1 MKFAGNPFCSLS
13 ARRRLL
19 GCLLLAVAMGLPC
32 LAAKPAKA
40 AKTAPDAPANGVDL
54 KAVLARLD
62 TASAAFKSAQADI
75 TTDIVQKVPIPD
87 DDKQTGAILF
97 ERKNG
102 ELAMAMHLKTDNG
115 KPAAKDVVFAGG
127 TGKLYEPM
135 LKQMQVFKTGANQ
148 ALANTILALGFG
160 GSGKDLEKNWEVTFA
175 GLDPVDG
182 KPFAKLEL
190 VPRDASVKKT
200 FPKVW
205 LWIDMGNGLAVQQQF
220 FDPDGNYKLATYRN
234 IRLNGKVSSDAFEI
248 KTAPGTQ
255 IVNH

>member
-1 MKFAGNPFCSLS
+1 
-13 ARRRLL
+13 
-19 GCLLLAVAMGLPC
+19 MGLPC

-160 GSGKDLEKNWEVTFA
+160 GSGKDLEKNWEVAFA

-220 FDPDGNYKLATYRN
+220 FDPEGNYKLATYRN
-234 IRLNGKVSSDAFEI
+234 IRLNGKVPSDAFEI

-255 IVNH
+255 VVNH